1 MIRFAQTITTS
12 TKFKDAPKSPLDS
25 IRNQRMTNMRKA
37 ISILAFL
44 SSSFA
49 AAEPTAL
56 LEACNNIPNSAK
68 RLECF
73 EELFK
78 SRPQAQSSNSASK
91 LREAIIG
98 LDSAIASQLSLSQ
111 FKALRLELAKQLGI
125 YKASTNAN
133 SHVVDLAS
141 EALNAYTD
149 AETFWSAN
157 IREGGSRGLLSPE
170 DMASLG
176 MGSFIEKYK
185 IPLTDLNWNKWV
197 SRANGLNAILLYAKS
212 KADLAASELQ

>member
-1 MIRFAQTITTS
+1 
-12 TKFKDAPKSPLDS
+12 
-25 IRNQRMTNMRKA
+25 MTNIQKA
-37 ISILAFL
+37 IFILTLL
-44 SSSFA
+44 SSSLA
-49 AAEPTAL
+49 VAEPTAL
-56 LEACNNIPNSAK
+56 LEACNNIPTSAN

-78 SRPQAQSSNSASK
+78 SRPQAQSSSSASN

-98 LDSAIASQLSLSQ
+98 LNGAIASQISLSQ
-111 FKALRLELAKQLGI
+111 YKALRLELAKQLSI

-133 SHVVDLAS
+133 SHVVQLAS
-141 EALNAYTD
+141 ESLNAYTD

-176 MGSFIEKYK
+176 MGGFIEKYK

-197 SRANGLNAILLYAKS
+197 SRSNGLTSIWLYAKN
-212 KADLAASELQ
+212 KADLAVSDLQ